1 MNRLKDYDR
10 LSIILTSLI
19 SLFLIFL
26 VGLLTYN
33 LVTYQTIGN
42 QKKELLSY
50 QKQKEEVE
58 TKHQEVSAELV
69 KEEERIT
76 KELIGFPVVEL
87 GKDKEMIR
95 DYLNLIFT
103 WTSGDQYDSQRNKI
117 KAMNTA
123 GTDKILNT
131 LMMENYR
138 VPVPE
143 NLKGKLKDND
153 IDINGLKSQMINLEI
168 HRDSWIQSS
177 AAKVTYT
184 ALLEYQAYI
193 DKKDLTGDYKTT
205 RKLMFTF
212 TLSDVEENRSI
223 REVTYSFV
231 Q

>member
-1 MNRLKDYDR
+1 MKKWKEYDR
-10 LSIILTSLI
+10 LSRILI
-19 SLFLIFL
+19 SFISFFFIFL
-26 VGLLTYN
+26 VGLLAYN
-33 LVTYQTIGN
+33 LVTYQTIED
-42 QKKELLSY
+42 QKKELVSY

-168 HRDSWIQSS
+168 HRDSWTQSS
-177 AAKVTYT
+177 AAEVTYT
-184 ALLEYQAYI
+184 ALLEYQVYI